1 MNSRLHNAVGLC
13 QKAGACKS
21 GTDAAEREIR
31 AKRAKL
37 VLVEQGASAA
47 TRKGFADLCAY
58 YGIECREIETVGAAI
73 GKPARVVLTVQDD
86 NFANMIRKALS
97 EEEKITG
104 DTE

>member
-1 MNSRLHNAVGLC
+1 MNTRLHNAIGLC

-21 GTDAAEREIR
+21 GTDAVEREVR

-37 VLVEQGASAA
+37 VLIERGASAA

-58 YGIECREIETVGAAI
+58 YGIECRETETVGAAI
-73 GKPARVVLTVQDD
+73 GKSARIAMAVIDG
-86 NFANMIRKALS
+86 NFANMIRKALC
-97 EEEKITG
+97 EEEIITG